1 MKRIITLLAVAL
13 TANLSISQV
22 VFQSDL
28 SAWDTVGNP
37 TDFFGG
43 RTSISAASV
52 TEVTTGAIHG
62 TSFANIINSG
72 SGHKRLTTQ
81 AITVVPGSTYIIEM
95 WIAGTAA
102 DLRVNYY
109 DLTNSSYGT
118 YTSYQTVS
126 GTALTKYTDSIVA
139 PVGCTSIEYIM
150 SLRNTAALGIGL
162 DSVSISGVVGPPAPA
177 LTYTA
182 RTIYEVQYTTSASGD
197 SPFEDSLV
205 ELTGTVTGVSTDAF
219 AAGYFIQDSASAWNG
234 IFIADGRNIPT
245 RGDIVTVSGEITENY
260 DNTQMK
266 SIDTMILV
274 SSGNPEP
281 ASITL
286 TSATASD
293 EMYEGV
299 LVKVSSVMCVDTVVR
314 YGEWL
319 MAGSGIDTLMVDDL
333 LLDTTFNPV
342 LHQGYD
348 VTGVLFYSFSN
359 FKVEPRDS
367 ADIVQNLTISLYELN
382 KTLEFSVYPN
392 PVNEMFTIS
401 GVNLERA
408 DIYTTTGK
416 LVKSVSLNS
425 INTID
430 VSELSNGV
438 YVVRVISGDNAGVS
452 RFVKQ

>member
-139 PVGCTSIEYIM
+139 PVGCTSIEYII

-182 RTIYEVQYTTSASGD
+182 RTIYEIQYTAAASGD

-205 ELTGTVTGVSTDAF
+205 ETTGIVTGTGNS
-219 AAGYFIQDSASAWNG
+219 GYFIQDSSAGWNG
-234 IFIADGRNIPT
+234 VYVYDNVNTPA
-245 RGDIVTVSGEITENY
+245 RGDEVTIKGKVVEFFDLTEITNV
-260 DNTQMK
+260 
-266 SIDTMILV
+266 DTMIVV
-274 SSGNPEP
+274 STGNTVP
-281 ASITL
+281 AASAVTTSSI
-286 TSATASD
+286 AS
-293 EMYEGV
+293 EMWEGV
-299 LVKVSSVMCVDTVVR
+299 LVQVTTVICVDSNAGF
-314 YGEWL
+314 GEWDVANTG
-319 MAGSGIDTLMVDDL
+319 MDTLPVDDL
-333 LLDTTFNPV
+333 LFAYVPV
-342 LHQGYD
+342 QYQGYD
-348 VTGVLFYSFSN
+348 VTGIVHYSFN
-359 FKVEPRDS
+359 EYKLEPRDS
-367 ADIVQNLTISLYELN
+367 MDIVQSLLISISEENEELQ
-382 KTLEFSVYPN
+382 FSIYPN

-408 DIYTTTGK
+408 EIYTSTGK
-416 LVKSVSLNS
+416 LVKSISLNT

-438 YVVRVISGDNAGVS
+438 YVVRVISGENTGVS